1 VRPHQRIAV
10 EEASQVGEVRRAA
23 EVLAREQG
31 FNDVAAGRL
40 AIAVTELGTNLVR
53 HAREGVMLVGAGS
66 AGDIEL
72 IAWDRGPGM
81 DVARCV
87 QDGYSTAGTAGQ
99 GLGAVRRAAD
109 RFSAY
114 SLAGRGSVIAACVR
128 MPTPAVAAPAFEI
141 AALGLPAPGE
151 RVSGDGWGLRERA
164 SNTMLM
170 VADGLGH
177 GPDAAAAADAAL
189 AAFQA
194 LAAESPAAVLEAA
207 HDRMRATRGAAVA
220 IAAFSASHAR
230 LSFAGAG
237 NICARLISGVQDRSL
252 LSQHG
257 TLGVQIRRLQD
268 MAYEWPEHA
277 VLVMHSDGIVTR
289 WTLNDAPGLLQCD
302 AAVIAGWILR
312 DHSRGRDDATVVVVK
327 RRH

>member
-1 VRPHQRIAV
+1 MRPHQRIAV
-10 EEASQVGEVRRAA
+10 VEASQVGEVRRAA

-66 AGDIEL
+66 AGAIEL
-72 IAWDRGPGM
+72 IAWDRGAGM
-81 DVARCV
+81 DVARCL
-87 QDGYSTAGTAGQ
+87 QDGYSTGGTAGQ

-114 SLAGRGSVIAACVR
+114 SLPGSGSVIAACVR
-128 MPTPAVAAPAFEI
+128 MPATAVAAPPFEI
-141 AALGLPAPGE
+141 AALGLPSPGE
-151 RVSGDGWGLRERA
+151 QVSGDGWGVREAA
-164 SNTMLM
+164 SSMLLM

-194 LAAESPAAVLEAA
+194 LAADSPAAVLEGA
-207 HDRMRATRGAAVA
+207 HGRMRATRGAAVA
-220 IAAFSASHAR
+220 VAAFSSAHSK

-237 NICARLISGVQDRSL
+237 NICARLISGVEDRSL

-268 MAYEWPEHA
+268 ISYEWPEHA
-277 VLVMHSDGIVTR
+277 ILVMHSDGIVTR